1 MVVDVETRGDCPAVK
16 ARNLKTGQDRE
27 VIVDGVVAGIGIEP
41 NVELAQAA
49 ELKFDNGILVDE
61 LLRTTHPDI

>member
-1 MVVDVETRGDCPAVK
+1 VVVDVETHGDCLAVK

-49 ELKFDNGILVDE
+49 GLKVDNGILVDE
-61 LLRTTHPDI
+61 LLRTSHPDI